1 MKKNTIVGVI
11 LIVVAALGI
20 FLLTR
25 NSSEELYESDS
36 TETEMESVE
45 MATSTEEESEEDLS
59 VVSIGQ
65 SAGGRDIVAY
75 KHGNGDKE
83 ILFVGGVHGGYSWNT
98 ALLGYQLSDY
108 LEVNPEMVPA
118 NVTATIIPVLNPD
131 GLEKVVGTYG
141 QFSASDFSATDS
153 EKVTGR
159 FNDNGVDLNRNF
171 DCDWQSVGTWQN
183 KEVDGGDSVFSEPE
197 SIALRNYVTK
207 NNIEAAVVYYSSAGG
222 VFASSC
228 HNGILSETR
237 DLTNAYAEASGYPA
251 YEEFDFYEVTGDMVN
266 WLAKIEVPAISILLS
281 NHDDI
286 EESKNIRGVQ
296 AVLDYYAE

>member
-1 MKKNTIVGVI
+1 MKKNTIIGVI

-45 MATSTEEESEEDLS
+45 MATSTVEVPEKDLS

-83 ILFVGGVHGGYSWNT
+83 ILFIGGVHGGYSWNT

-108 LEVNPEMVPA
+108 LEANPEMVPG

-153 EKVTGR
+153 EKVAGR

-183 KEVDGGDSVFSEPE
+183 REVDGGDNVFSEPE

-228 HNGILSETR
+228 HNGILSETL

-281 NHDDI
+281 NHEDI